1 MSMGLGDIL
10 TLAQYTLQNPRKGL
24 RRVLD
29 LNLSSGERFAA
40 LALMAV
46 AAALLGHL
54 SAALLR
60 VSGNPLV
67 DFLLA
72 SPLRMALI
80 QGAGLL
86 VTVLM
91 VHFVGRFWGGR
102 GQFDEAVLAVAWLQ
116 FFLMVLQLG
125 ELISVVIGLPQLG
138 ILATLVS
145 LAVFPWLLTMFVA
158 EIHGFSSPIKVF
170 FGILGSAIALSFG
183 LSFLLVAILGPEAF
197 TNV

>member
-1 MSMGLGDIL
+1 MSMGVTDIL
-10 TLAQYTLQNPRKGL
+10 AMAQYTLQNPRKGL

-86 VTVLM
+86 VTVAM
-91 VHFVGRFWGGR
+91 VHVVGRFWGGR
-102 GQFDEAVLAVAWLQ
+102 GKFDEAVLAIAWLQ

-125 ELISVVIGLPQLG
+125 ELFSVVIGLPQLG

-145 LAVFPWLLTMFVA
+145 LAVFPWLLTMFVT

-170 FGILGSAIALSFG
+170 FGILASAVALSFG
-183 LSFLLVAILGPEAF
+183 VSFLLVAILGPEAF
-197 TNV
+197 SNV